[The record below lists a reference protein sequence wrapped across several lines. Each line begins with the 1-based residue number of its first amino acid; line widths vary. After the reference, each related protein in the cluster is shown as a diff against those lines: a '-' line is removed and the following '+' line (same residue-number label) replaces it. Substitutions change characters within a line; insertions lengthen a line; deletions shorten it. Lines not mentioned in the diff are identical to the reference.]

1 MEKVNVD
8 LKEIIFDELLTKAAA
23 TKTEITV
30 TIEPD
35 RREISIQPWNP
46 FKYKCPAAPSKTE
59 ELPDRPEPG
68 MEPVLNALGTKLW
81 TQVVYLAFVKDISFS
96 DMLRELTEKG
106 MTMGEKPHGCDQRKR
121 VQ

>member
-8 LKEIIFDELLTKAAA
+8 LKEITFDELLKQAAE

-35 RREISIQPWNP
+35 RQEIQMQPWKP
-46 FKYKCPAAPSKTE
+46 FEYKCPAAPSKTE

-68 MEPVLNALGTKLW
+68 RETVLDALGTSLW
-81 TQVVYLAFVKDISFS
+81 TRVVYLAFVKNISFS
-96 DMLRELTEKG
+96 EMLRELTEKG
-106 MTMGEKPHGCDQRKR
+106 MAMGETPHG
-121 VQ
+121 